1 MFNTVNEKFSKVIV
15 IFRGKTIIV
24 TRKILSAF
32 RLYIIEKFNR
42 KKMLKIIQKDMN
54 LGKERKTFELPKF

>member
-42 KKMLKIIQKDMN
+42 KKMLKIIPKDMN